1 MNVQVWRF
9 LLLRRVVECR
19 VVVEAMLFGFLARGF
34 VRAVFGRRAKA
45 ISDLS
50 QVHRTTRLPWM
61 RRLVEPYISANLS
74 ATHSPPVPLR
84 DRNIARLFGSWLIV
98 LKEPK
103 PDGERGVLLV
113 MFSEMLS
120 LLCAKMDMP
129 RLLHD
134 YTLVFEPSWCGYCDE
149 DLLRFTQFGDDIF
162 VSAAQKDDLAFLQR
176 LHSNLIPVD
185 MGPCDWV
192 DPRVAE
198 PFIANAKEFDIVMN
212 SHWGGLKRHHVLFR
226 ILKRA
231 RRRYKVVL
239 IGGPWG
245 GRTRSDVEALAQYYG
260 VRDQLTVFENIPY
273 HAVMDKTCR
282 SRVSILLSL
291 KEGSNRAISES
302 IFCNVPV
309 VVLANHVGGIVKN
322 VVLETGLLVP
332 ERKLEPAVER
342 LIQASLNP
350 RAWAIERISCFKS
363 SEKLNAVLR
372 EHALDH
378 GLPWTQDIAVR
389 ACSPDSKY
397 VYESDLQR
405 LAPWNR
411 SLGHY
416 LK

>member
-19 VVVEAMLFGFLARGF
+19 VIVEVVLLGFLARGF

-61 RRLVEPYISANLS
+61 RKLVEPYISANLS
-74 ATHSPPVPLR
+74 ATHSPPILVQ
-84 DRNIARLFGSWLIV
+84 DKNIPRLFGSWLIV
-98 LKEPK
+98 LKEPR
-103 PDGERGVLLV
+103 PDGERGVLFV

-120 LLCAKMDMP
+120 LLCGKMDMP

-149 DLLRFTQFGDDIF
+149 DLLRFTQFDVDIF
-162 VSAAQKDDLAFLQR
+162 VSAAQKDDFAFLQR
-176 LHSNLIPVD
+176 LHSNLVPLD
-185 MGPCDWV
+185 LGSCDWV

-198 PFIANAKEFDIVMN
+198 PYLSNQKEFDIVMN

-226 ILKRA
+226 MLKHA
-231 RRRYKVVL
+231 KHRYRVAL
-239 IGGPWG
+239 IGGAWG
-245 GRTRSDVEALAQYYG
+245 GRKQSDVEELAQYYG
-260 VRDQLTVFENIPY
+260 VRGQLTILEQIPY
-273 HAVMDKTCR
+273 ARVMDVTCR
-282 SRVSILLSL
+282 SKVSLLLSL
-291 KEGSNRAISES
+291 KEGNSRAVPES

-309 VVLANHVGGIVKN
+309 VILADHIGAERN
-322 VVLETGLLVP
+322 VVPETGVVVR
-332 ERKLEPAVER
+332 ERELASAVER
-342 LIQASLNP
+342 LINGSLEP